1 MPKDPGAADPGTANY
16 CARAVTF
23 RSEEV
28 TLQVE
33 DQPDGCSF
41 LPILEN
47 GRSREQAAG
56 MTPENA
62 ASEVVQPAEL
72 TAENAALAFEHAYRG
87 AGPG

>member
-1 MPKDPGAADPGTANY
+1 VPKDPGAADPGTANY
-16 CARAVTF
+16 RARAVTF

-62 ASEVVQPAEL
+62 ASEIVQPAEL
-72 TAENAALAFEHAYRG
+72 TESVALAFEYAYRG